1 MPSTDPAIRKTS
13 INFLRFSSSMG
24 AKIENYLH
32 AITLVSLGAHRFPIK
47 IPGWPWT
54 GSEFLP
60 NLFRVPFLL
69 RFLL

>member
-13 INFLRFSSSMG
+13 TNFLRFSSSIA

-32 AITLVSLGAHRFPIK
+32 AITLVSQGAHRYAVK
-47 IPGWPWT
+47 IPGKQGM
-54 GSEFLP
+54 GSEFFS
-60 NLFRVPFLL
+60 NLFHVPFPI

>member
-1 MPSTDPAIRKTS
+1 MPITDPAIRKTS
-13 INFLRFSSSMG
+13 TNFLRFSSSIA

-32 AITLVSLGAHRFPIK
+32 AITLVTLGAHRFAVK
-47 IPGWPWT
+47 IPGKPWI

-60 NLFRVPFLL
+60 NLFRVPFPI